1 MNNPWDLTRNKTP
14 NSKKIMSCMKTQSFV
29 FFSTFL
35 GKWIFHYCIN
45 MLVTRRK
52 KCSPFP
58 HYLFRGFLFHHYL
71 NKEIPKR
78 FFIKSLINF
87 SGIFVTFFS
96 FRFNFH
102 IFFLLW
108 IILCGTDW
116 VRWVGMC
123 PWIEVDTAGSSSTL
137 SYWEGQV
144 I

>member
-29 FFSTFL
+29 FFY
-35 GKWIFHYCIN
+35 IFREMNFSLLYQYVSHQ
-45 MLVTRRK
+45 K
-52 KCSPFP
+52 KNCSPFP